1 MVRDDRPPKRPH
13 LSRVDLNVT
22 TDQPQ
27 MDSGQSTVSRWG
39 GGEVISEDLND
50 FVVVG

>member
-1 MVRDDRPPKRPH
+1 MVRDDRSPKRPH

-39 GGEVISEDLND
+39 EVISEDLND